1 MHDLYLGAMRYKKE
15 MSEEEKKKGH
25 KTEMCT
31 TQITNVIF
39 EQTQ

>member
-1 MHDLYLGAMRYKKE
+1 MLDLYLGVMRYKKE
-15 MSEEEKKKGH
+15 MREEEEKKGH

-31 TQITNVIF
+31 TEITNVIF